1 MTNAPDLASMPTDWI
16 LGRISAFQDVQKRN
30 RHTTKAWQ
38 EASEALKPLFA
49 EMAART
55 TTSPGRPPIGISYAQ
70 QKVVGR
76 RVFVICPVCGASV
89 ELKTR
94 KDEDSM
100 LNTEYAAHYRENH
113 VPQGS

>member
-1 MTNAPDLASMPTDWI
+1 MPTAPDLASMPTDWI

-30 RHTTKAWQ
+30 RHTTPAWQ
-38 EASEALKPLFA
+38 EASAALAPLFA

-55 TTSPGRPPIGISYAQ
+55 TPTRRPPIGIPYAQ

-76 RVFVICPVCGASV
+76 RVFVICPVCGVSV

-100 LNTEYAAHYRENH
+100 LTTEYALHYQEH
-113 VPQGS
+113 LAPLGS